1 MTTAQPSTR
10 PNPNLRID
18 PAQLRDAAH
27 RRVRRVTF
35 SVVALTIGAA
45 AVGAL
50 ALGTPKDPSP
60 VAPISLVQT
69 AAGRT
74 GTPR

>member
-10 PNPNLRID
+10 PNPYLRID
-18 PAQLRDAAH
+18 PARLRDAAH

-35 SVVALTIGAA
+35 GVVALTIGAA
-45 AVGAL
+45 VVGAL
-50 ALGTPKDPSP
+50 ALGTPKAPSP

-69 AAGRT
+69 AAGPT